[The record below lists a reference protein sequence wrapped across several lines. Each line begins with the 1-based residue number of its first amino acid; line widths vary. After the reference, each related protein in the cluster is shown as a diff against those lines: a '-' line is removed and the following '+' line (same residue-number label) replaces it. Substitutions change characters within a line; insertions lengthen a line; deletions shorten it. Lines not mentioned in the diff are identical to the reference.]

1 MAPSWAGVGGR
12 GGWRKEVEVQWG
24 RSLGRWG
31 GWAWPKMR
39 PQRGRTG
46 NHVPLL
52 PPPHRTVSRDVTHG
66 ESQCGV

>member
-39 PQRGRTG
+39 PQRGRHREPCATARSTSQDR
-46 NHVPLL
+46 L
-52 PPPHRTVSRDVTHG
+52 PRCHPR
-66 ESQCGV
+66 